1 MKGEKKNETREREAK
16 KKTANQIEKEGISS
30 LTLVTLE
37 VSFCCVCAQRLYE
50 NTAENSSARRNIFS

>member
-1 MKGEKKNETREREAK
+1 MKGEKKMKPEKEK
-16 KKTANQIEKEGISS
+16 QKKTANQIEKEGISS

-37 VSFCCVCAQRLYE
+37 VSFCCVCAQRMYE